1 MIVRNKAAVV
11 SSQANKNKKQVA
23 YERSSEDGK
32 FDPDHT
38 DLKTN
43 GVISNGING
52 NRGEHVSNGYSAESD
67 SLTIAH
73 ARSKSAPAINQAGV
87 KLRHRKGER
96 GRNHDANNDEE
107 DYEAEDDDMDD
118 CDDSDADEC
127 YKKITEGAQNAQP
140 EEPRRIRPHFTK
152 NSNSD
157 NKAYNKEKSKATL
170 PVNASNGQ
178 GKNLPNHYNS
188 VGNLEAG
195 SPIGSDGRDIMRHEK
210 SNHVYDV
217 PEGEDYMAIYE
228 TIDRKRQE
236 ARELKNK
243 SHSMEALE
251 TPNASIQGD
260 DDQGSSFDFKISD
273 TKRNASHLQ
282 KHSDSSASSSS
293 RRRHRSKPHE
303 SNKAKSTSN
312 SFQQQDYKRWSIHEK
327 SISSSSASNSFQAQ
341 QPIKKLSN
349 TSIGNNPNCTPN
361 NPQPNGSS
369 HHIVT
374 RNIPSNIEHSTDFTD
389 GSMASFLKRA
399 LRMEGPQLCQRTIT
413 IKKTVRESL
422 GMRIGGGIGSNEG
435 DTPIYIA
442 NIHPHGCIGKSKN
455 LKVYMHLKDRNSLS
469 NIVFILAYS
478 LDINVE

>member
-1 MIVRNKAAVV
+1 MTLVIVRNKAVVV
-11 SSQANKNKKQVA
+11 SSQANKNKKQAA
-23 YERSSEDGK
+23 YERSSEDGT
-32 FDPDHT
+32 FDSDHT
-38 DLKTN
+38 DLKPN
-43 GVISNGING
+43 GAISNGING
-52 NRGEHVSNGYSAESD
+52 NREHVLNGYSAESD
-67 SLTIAH
+67 NLTIAH

-87 KLRHRKGER
+87 KLRQRKGER
-96 GRNHDANNDEE
+96 GRNHDTNNDDE
-107 DYEAEDDDMDD
+107 DYEVEDDDMDD

-127 YKKITEGAQNAQP
+127 YKKITEGAQSAQP
-140 EEPRRIRPHFTK
+140 EEPRRIRPHFIK
-152 NSNSD
+152 NANSD
-157 NKAYNKEKSKATL
+157 NKACNKEKSKPTM
-170 PVNASNGQ
+170 PSNASTEQ
-178 GKNLPNHYNS
+178 GKNIPNHYNS
-188 VGNLEAG
+188 VGNLEAAG
-195 SPIGSDGRDIMRHEK
+195 SPIGSDGRDMKRHENA
-210 SNHVYDV
+210 NHVYDV

-273 TKRNASHLQ
+273 NKRNANHLQ
-282 KHSDSSASSSS
+282 KHSESSASSSS

-303 SNKAKSTSN
+303 SNKANVKNTSN
-312 SFQQQDYKRWSIHEK
+312 SFQQHDHKRWSIHEK
-327 SISSSSASNSFQAQ
+327 SISSSSNSFQAQ
-341 QPIKKLSN
+341 QPTKKLSN
-349 TSIGNNPNCTPN
+349 TSIGNNVNTTSN
-361 NPQPNGSS
+361 NPQQNGSS
-369 HHIVT
+369 HHIVP
-374 RNIPSNIEHSTDFTD
+374 RNTPLNIEHSTDFTD

-455 LKVYMHLKDRNSLS
+455 LKV
-469 NIVFILAYS
+469 
-478 LDINVE
+478 